1 MARER
6 KSIAEGLDLKALI
19 ALGKRLDK
27 RTKQGTYREVLAE
40 SLLRVRDKRGRVVPL
55 ALNAVQKSYE
65 ERCGARNIILKARQM
80 GISTWAAARFF
91 LSTMT
96 RPGTLTVQVA
106 HTQESAEEIFRMVH
120 RFVEHLPVDLKRGA
134 LRRSRSNKRQLVFPT
149 LDSEY
154 RVETAGDEN
163 AGRGLTIQNLHCS
176 EVARWGA
183 GAAEVL
189 ASLRAAVPP
198 GGEIVLEST
207 ANGMG
212 GCFYEEWMRAGEAGY
227 VQHFF
232 PWFLDAAYRV
242 AGREGLELL
251 TNPLTEDERRLM
263 EEHGLTAEQIAFRRR
278 VQREFGVRAAQEYA
292 EDAAS
297 CFLAVGAAV
306 FDTQQIEK
314 RMREAPEAVEKRE
327 NGRLLVWLPP
337 ALDRQYILGVD
348 AAGGGTDGD
357 YACIQVVDRRSGLQC
372 AELYGHYTPQELAQ
386 WVARLGREYNQALAV
401 VEKNNH
407 GHAVLAMLEEVEHY
421 EPLYRERGA
430 AGWTTSQVTRP
441 AMLEHLGA
449 VLVASPELFMS
460 RRLLEECRTFV
471 RGGDGRCAAADGAHD
486 DAILAMA
493 MAWAAREQGG

>member
-1 MARER
+1 M
-6 KSIAEGLDLKALI
+6 AEGLDLKALM

-27 RTKQGTYREVLAE
+27 RTKRGTYREALAE
-40 SLLRVRDKRGRVVPL
+40 SLLRVRDKRGRVIPL
-55 ALNAVQKSYE
+55 ALNAAQKSFE
-65 ERCGARNIILKARQM
+65 ERCGQRNVVLKARQM

-91 LSTMT
+91 LATIT

-120 RFVEHLPVDLKRGA
+120 RFVEHLPADLKRGA
-134 LRRSRSNKRQLVFPT
+134 LRRSRSNKRQLVFPA

-154 RVETAGDEN
+154 RVETAGDAN

-183 GAAEVL
+183 VGAEVL

-198 GGEIVLEST
+198 GGEILLEST

-212 GCFYEEWMRAGEAGY
+212 GCFYEEWVGAEEKGY
-227 VQHFF
+227 VRHFF
-232 PWFLDAAYRV
+232 PWWMDAAYRV
-242 AGREGLELL
+242 AGREGRELM
-251 TNPLTEDERRLM
+251 TAPLTEDERRLM
-263 EEHGLTAEQIAFRRR
+263 ETDGLAAEQIAFRRR
-278 VQREFGVRAAQEYA
+278 AQREFGGRAAQEYA

-297 CFLAVGAAV
+297 CFLSLGEAV
-306 FDTQQIEK
+306 FDTARITR
-314 RMREAPEAVEKRE
+314 RMNEAPAAAELRE
-327 NGRLLVWLPP
+327 NGRLLVWLP
-337 ALDRQYILGVD
+337 AQAGRQYILGVD
-348 AAGGGTDGD
+348 AAGGGADGD
-357 YACIQVVDRRSGLQC
+357 YACIQVVDRASGMQC
-372 AELYGHYTPQELAQ
+372 AELYGHYPPQELAQ
-386 WVARLGREYNQALAV
+386 WVARLGREYEQALAV

-441 AMLEHLGA
+441 AMLERLGA
-449 VLVASPELFMS
+449 VLVASPDLFMS
-460 RRLLEECRTFV
+460 KRLLEECRTFV
-471 RGGDGRCAAADGAHD
+471 RGADGRCAACEGAHD

-493 MAWAAREQGG
+493 MAWAVREMGGYQ